1 MKQNKIFSLV
11 PRNRNTLF
19 LRGIERVMVKSG
31 LLHPESIG
39 SFRRNQA
46 FEIMEL
52 LRCFE
57 ADVQSNGENASES
70 KYIFDALFDRFIDEQ
85 CRITMPFNGQ

>member
-1 MKQNKIFSLV
+1 MKQNKIYGLV
-11 PRNRNTLF
+11 PNNRKTLF
-19 LRGIERVMVKSG
+19 LRGIERVMIKSG
-31 LLHPESIG
+31 LLRPESIG
-39 SFRRNQA
+39 SFRRKQA

-57 ADVQSNGENASES
+57 EDIESNSEIASER
-70 KYIFDALFDRFIDEQ
+70 KYIFDSLIDRFIDEQ